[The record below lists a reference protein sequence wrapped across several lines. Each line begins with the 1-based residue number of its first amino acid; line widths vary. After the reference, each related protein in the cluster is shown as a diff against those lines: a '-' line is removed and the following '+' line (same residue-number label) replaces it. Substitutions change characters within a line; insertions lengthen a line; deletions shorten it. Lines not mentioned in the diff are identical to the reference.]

1 MHIWIRNNGIS
12 SHSAPVKMK
21 KKKLLQIFFKKA
33 RAYRNARLHGG
44 LSNLRILGK
53 LVGCHEVH
61 GEMKLKKI

>member
-1 MHIWIRNNGIS
+1 
-12 SHSAPVKMK
+12 MK
-21 KKKLLQIFFKKA
+21 KNAAEKILKKA

-61 GEMKLKKI
+61 REMQLKKKNIEMFLQQRHKEKKN